1 MPYGESGG
9 LSASDIALL
18 NGNCGRSN
26 SNDGFGDGNSGWW
39 IILFLIFALGGW
51 GRGFGGFGG
60 GYGNGFG
67 GSIGGVTD
75 GYVLASDFAQVD
87 RKLDSISNGIC
98 DSTFALNNTMTNG
111 FANVQNTL
119 CQGFSGV
126 NNAITTN
133 GYETRLGVQGL
144 SASLANCCCDLKTQI
159 ADCCCQTQSGIQQV
173 NYNMAMNT
181 NTLQNAMCLNTRDII
196 DNQNA
201 NYRALHD
208 EIVANRIE
216 DKNAQIAAQQ
226 NEINSLRLQASQ
238 ANQNA
243 VLQAAMDANTAE
255 IIRRTGNDCPV
266 NAYVVQPPTPVNFPT
281 NCCGTFTGYGY
292 NNNYNSCGCNCGCC

>member
-1 MPYGESGG
+1 MAYGESG
-9 LSASDIALL
+9 LSASDVALIQ
-18 NGNCGRSN
+18 GRSN
-26 SNDGFGDGNSGWW
+26 QNDGYGFGDGNGAWW
-39 IILFLIFALGGW
+39 IVLFLIFALGGW
-51 GRGFGGFGG
+51 GRGFGS
-60 GYGNGFG
+60 NGFNGSGSTG
-67 GSIGGVTD
+67 GSVAD

-87 RKLDSISNGIC
+87 RKLDSLSNGIC

-119 CQGFSGV
+119 CQGFGGI
-126 NNAITTN
+126 NQAITTN
-133 GYETRLGVQGL
+133 GYETRLGVQSL
-144 SASLANCCCDLKTQI
+144 AAQLANCCCDLKTQI
-159 ADCCCQTQSGIQQV
+159 ADCCCTTQRGIDGI

-226 NEINSLRLQASQ
+226 NEINALRLSASQ

-243 VLQAAMDANTAE
+243 VLQARMDANTAE
-255 IIRRTGNDCPV
+255 IIRRTGNDCPSP
-266 NAYVVQPPTPVNFPT
+266 AYIVPNPNCCYNYQVTGCGYGN
-281 NCCGTFTGYGY
+281 NCCG
-292 NNNYNSCGCNCGCC
+292 GCNCGNY